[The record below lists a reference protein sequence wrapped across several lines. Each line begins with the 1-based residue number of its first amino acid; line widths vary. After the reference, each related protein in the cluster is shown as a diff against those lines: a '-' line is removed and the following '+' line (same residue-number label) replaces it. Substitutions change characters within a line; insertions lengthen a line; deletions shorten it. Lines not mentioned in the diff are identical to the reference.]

1 MASASAGTRSALSW
15 MPRSAPML
23 IAFRICSCTAS
34 GPSETMTTSPWFDF
48 SLSRSAASTAQRS
61 KSFTSYLSPASSY
74 DAPSFPTEKR
84 TSMTGTRLMQTAIFT
99 ARSPCEKVH
108 IEGSRDS
115 PRCAGAVDVASGRYR
130 AHYVVEPHA
139 RAAVRAAI
147 EDRPFYPRRR
157 PPVDEDSP
165 HVHQRRAEAVR
176 PSPPADLRRRRRP
189 RGCERRGRGERAAA
203 APADA
208 AGNVECGDAGRSAGD
223 DPDSKHQRLIA
234 ARHLPASVAAAGAT
248 LTSRS
253 LPHDDQSR
261 HPARPTAAV

>member
-147 EDRPFYPRRR
+147 DDRPFYP
-157 PPVDEDSP
+157 P
-165 HVHQRRAEAVR
+165 
-176 PSPPADLRRRRRP
+176 PPAP
-189 RGCERRGRGERAAA
+189 CRRGL
-203 APADA
+203 APCPPATRRSCPTFGADA
-208 AGNVECGDAGRSAGD
+208 GHEDVRGGDAASEL
-223 DPDSKHQRLIA
+223 PRLQQMQQA
-234 ARHLPASVAAAGAT
+234 MSNVVTQVGQQAT
-248 LTSRS
+248 TPIRNI
-253 LPHDDQSR
+253 R
-261 HPARPTAAV
+261 G